1 VRLHMQGERVQ
12 VNDAAFR
19 AWVNDPNGPVR
30 ARLLEPRGA
39 AVALRMVATA
49 PKRTGL
55 LAATVRRVRGVNPR
69 GPHVDIIAGEPRL
82 TPYLGYILRGTP
94 PHMIHAR
101 RNRPNPHLRFIQGG
115 NIRFAK
121 KVFHPGT
128 TANDFVT
135 ASLDAAR

>member
-1 VRLHMQGERVQ
+1 MRLRMQGVGAQ
-12 VNDAAFR
+12 VDDAAFD
-19 AWVNDPNGPVR
+19 AWVADPAGPVR

-39 AVALRMVATA
+39 AVAVRMVATA

-55 LAATVRRVRGVNPR
+55 LAATIRRERGIGVRGPY
-69 GPHVDIIAGEPRL
+69 VDIIAGERRL
-82 TPYLGYILRGTP
+82 TPYLGYILHGTP

-101 RNRPNPHLRFIQGG
+101 RNRPNPHLRFIQHG

-128 TANDFVT
+128 AANDFVT